1 MKFLKDLVNS
11 QEKLFLKG
19 GKLEYLY
26 PLYEAGASFLFSTK
40 ETTTSNVH
48 VRDSLDTKRYMSIV
62 LIALFPCIFFG
73 IYNSGLQAHKA
84 AGLSLDLLPVIL
96 TGAQYVI
103 PLILVSYTV
112 GGIFEV
118 LFALIRRHEI
128 NEGFLVT
135 GILYPL
141 TLPATLPLWQAAV
154 GIAFGVVIGKEVFG
168 GSGRNFL
175 NPALTARAFVFFA
188 YPATIS
194 GEVWTKLLVAKDQL
208 VDGWSGATALGV
220 AAITPMG
227 QSAEQSII
235 NAGYNLQDA
244 FLGFIPGSIGETSVV
259 CVLIGAAV
267 LIITKVGSWRTML
280 GSLIG
285 AVLMTLIF
293 NAVSG
298 PNLIPFLGLGPAWQ
312 LSIGSF
318 AFASVFMATDP
329 VSSPSLETSK
339 FIYGFLIGILGIII
353 RVVNPAYPE
362 GWMLAILLMNVFAP
376 LIDHVVYQL
385 QIKKRIPNAI

>member
-11 QEKLFLKG
+11 QEKLFEKG
-19 GKLEYLY
+19 GKLEKLY

-40 ETTTSNVH
+40 EKTKSNVH
-48 VRDSLDTKRYMSIV
+48 VRDSLDTKRFMSIV
-62 LIALFPCIFFG
+62 ILALLPCIVFG

-84 AGLSLDLLPVIL
+84 AGLSLEFLPVFL
-96 TGAQYVI
+96 TGAKYVL
-103 PLILVSYTV
+103 PLILVSYAV
-112 GGIFEV
+112 GGLFEV

-194 GEVWTKLLVAKDQL
+194 GEVWTKLIVAKDKL

-220 AAITPMG
+220 AAVTPVG
-227 QSAEQSII
+227 ENLQENLL
-235 NAGYNLQDA
+235 NAGFTVKDA
-244 FLGFIPGSIGETSVV
+244 FFGFIPGSIGETSVI
-259 CVLIGAAV
+259 CVLIGAFV
-267 LIITKVGSWRTML
+267 LLITKVGSWRTML
-280 GSLIG
+280 GSLLG
-285 AVLMTLIF
+285 ATLMTLVF
-293 NAVSG
+293 NAFSG
-298 PNLIPFLGLGPAWQ
+298 PSTIPFLSLGPAWQ
-312 LSIGSF
+312 LSFGSF
-318 AFASVFMATDP
+318 AFATVFMATDP
-329 VSSPSLETSK
+329 VSSPSLELSR
-339 FIYGFLIGILGIII
+339 FIYGFLIGVLGIII
-353 RVVNPAYPE
+353 RVINPAYPE
-362 GWMLAILLMNVFAP
+362 GWMLAILLMNTFAP
-376 LIDHVVYQL
+376 LIDHVVYKS